1 MKGNGSLVTL
11 LRVGDGG
18 CHLKFILNGL
28 ISVAPL
34 SSPACRDDGG
44 LLLSIPVVSFV
55 DDEGGGC
62 LLITSIEG

>member
-44 LLLSIPVVSFV
+44 LLSIPVVSFV